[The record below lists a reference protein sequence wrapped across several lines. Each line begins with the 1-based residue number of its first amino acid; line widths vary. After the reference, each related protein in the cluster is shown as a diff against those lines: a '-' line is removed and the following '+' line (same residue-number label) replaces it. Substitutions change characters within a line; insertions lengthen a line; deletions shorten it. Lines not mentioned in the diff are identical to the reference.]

1 MCFDD
6 MSSFCVCQLV
16 YTYRVMHVCC
26 IVGNACSLTISMCVF
41 VFFFTAF
48 SCRFHVCMRFLT
60 VCLHV
65 WSP

>member
-16 YTYRVMHVCC
+16 YTYRVMRVCC

-41 VFFFTAF
+41 VLFLR
-48 SCRFHVCMRFLT
+48 RFHVVFMC
-60 VCLHV
+60 VCAF
-65 WSP
+65 